1 MDKLFY
7 KLFFIVLLA
16 LGSLYYAFPWSA
28 YNIDVPFS
36 GQEYRLGLDLQGGV
50 ELDYKVDLA
59 QVQQEEGYSISR
71 ENSIIEG
78 LKSIIDKRVEALN
91 INDSV
96 ITTSN
101 YGGEKHI
108 IVQIPLKGTNKEE
121 NDLNIKRAKEAIG
134 RVMKIEFKEA
144 RGEVTQAD
152 LEERHALS
160 LQLLQ
165 EAKESQ
171 YGFGVTQSKYKDSYE
186 NITIGTLSGTVS
198 DLSKYFTLDTTK
210 MSTGG
215 LYSEVVTGTGLESY
229 SLLGSD
235 IKQTS
240 EPGFWVIDV
249 NSFSGNVV
257 DFDYAFVSS
266 NPSPWKPAQD
276 SKGRILN
283 DKYFINSSVQYSQAF
298 QPMVELT
305 FNTEGAEIFGEL
317 TQRLKGKEIA
327 IFVGGEL
334 LTAPTVND
342 TILTGK
348 AVITGN
354 YTPKEAAKLSNDIN
368 TGVVPAPIYLTSERT
383 IDSKLGANSLVQLI
397 EAGVWGFLL
406 ILCFLVVI
414 YRIGGFLSAIALF
427 IYVTLILAI
436 VKAFGIVLTLAG
448 IAGLILSVGM
458 AIDANILIFERIKDA
473 IASGQKLDKAIKEG
487 FEKSWSAIWDSNIT
501 GIIVALILFIFGVNM
516 IKGFGFMLGVGLV
529 VSLFSA
535 MFISRLFILVVARK
549 KNLNLKWFLG
559 IK

>member
-7 KLFFIVLLA
+7 KLFFIVLLG
-16 LGSLYYAFPWSA
+16 LWSLYYAFPWSA

-36 GQEYRLGLDLQGGV
+36 GQEYRLGLDLQGWV

-59 QVQQEEGYSISR
+59 QVQQEEWYSISR

-101 YGGEKHI
+101 YGWEKHI
-108 IVQIPLKGTNKEE
+108 IVQIPLKWTNKEE

-152 LEERHALS
+152 LEERHTLS
-160 LQLLQ
+160 IQLLE
-165 EAKESQ
+165 EAKESP
-171 YGFGVTQSKYKDSYE
+171 YGFWVTQSKYKDSYE
-186 NITIGTLSGTVS
+186 NITIGTLTGTVS
-198 DLSKYFTLDTTK
+198 DLSKYFILDTAK
-210 MSTGG
+210 ISNG
-215 LYSEVVTGTGLESY
+215 LYPEVITGTGLEAY
-229 SLLGSD
+229 SLLGSE

-240 EPGFWVIDV
+240 EAGSWIIDI
-249 NSFSGNVV
+249 NSFSG
-257 DFDYAFVSS
+257 DILDLDYAFVSS
-266 NPSPWKPAQD
+266 NPSAWKPAQD

-283 DKYFINSSVQYSQAF
+283 DKFFINSSVQYSQAF

-305 FNTEGAEIFGEL
+305 FNTEWAEIFGEL

-327 IFVGGEL
+327 IFVGWEL

-368 TGVVPAPIYLTSERT
+368 TWVVPAPIYLTSERT
-383 IDSKLGANSLVQLI
+383 IDSKLWANSLVQLI
-397 EAGVWGFLL
+397 DAWVWGFIL
-406 ILCFLVVI
+406 ILLFLIII
-414 YRIGGFLSAIALF
+414 YRIGWLLAWVALF
-427 IYVTLILAI
+427 IYVTLVLVI
-436 VKAFGIVLTLAG
+436 VKVFWVVLTLAW
-448 IAGLILSVGM
+448 IAGLILSIWM
-458 AIDANILIFERIKDA
+458 AIDANILIFERSKDA
-473 IASGQKLDKAIKEG
+473 LKAGHNLDKAIKEW
-487 FEKSWSAIWDSNIT
+487 FEKSWSAIWDSHIT
-501 GIIVALILFIFGVNM
+501 WILVALILFIFWVNM
-516 IKGFGFMLGVGLV
+516 IKWFGFMLGVWLV